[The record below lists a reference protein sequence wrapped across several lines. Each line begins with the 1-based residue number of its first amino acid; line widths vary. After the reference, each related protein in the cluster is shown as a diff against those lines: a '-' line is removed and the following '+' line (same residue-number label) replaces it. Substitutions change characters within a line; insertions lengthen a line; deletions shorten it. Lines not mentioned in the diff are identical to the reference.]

1 MNAVLFLSLIIIL
14 GAALWPKSSF
24 GRSQHRPRDKQPSA
38 YEAKVLDH
46 EALEKAVVKLKALD
60 VRPTPETSQKAAVL
74 CDGSSETYLMHG
86 NKALRREFEEHWIAR
101 AS

>member
-24 GRSQHRPRDKQPSA
+24 GRSQLRLRDKQPSA

-46 EALEKAVVKLKALD
+46 EALQKAVVKLKTLD
-60 VRPTPETSQKAAVL
+60 VRPTPETSQNAAVL
-74 CDGSSETYLMHG
+74 CEGNAETYLMQG
-86 NKALRREFEEHWIAR
+86 DIALRREFEERWIAR
-101 AS
+101 AT